1 MMFCHSRDKGL
12 APVNLSLIRTIGI
25 SVFGCYGYS
34 SFLAIA

>member
-1 MMFCHSRDKGL
+1 MLFCHSRDEGL

-25 SVFGCYGYS
+25 NVFRCYGYS